1 VAGRPRISEWAR
13 YGLAAIRLFNGT
25 VALIAPARLSRRLGV
40 DPDANPGA
48 IYAFRLFGI
57 RTVVI
62 GAELLLLDGE
72 DLDRS
77 LRNGVLIHVSDT
89 LAAVGAG
96 ASRQMPAQPAML
108 ATLISSINTGLALA
122 ARQRDR
128 D

>member
-1 VAGRPRISEWAR
+1 VAGRARMGTWAR

-25 VALIAPARLSRRLGV
+25 VALIAPERLSRRLGIN
-40 DPDANPGA
+40 PDTSPGA

-57 RTVVI
+57 RTVII

-77 LRNGVLIHVSDT
+77 LRNGVLIHASDT

-96 ASRQMPAQPAML
+96 ARRQLPARPALL
-108 ATLISSINTGLALA
+108 ATLISSVNTGLALA
-122 ARQRDR
+122 ARQRD
-128 D
+128 